1 MGECFGTKTST
12 SAIPTK
18 TLILPFGKRSAI
30 STWSR
35 SREVSLSMDDQSSC
49 RKSRIS
55 APAARGGGCA
65 FVPQAASRLPAGSPA
80 RNRSAALFVELRLE
94 DRRGKKDCRSRVLAC
109 DKDTGFGKH
118 TTHWY
123 RLM

>member
-30 STWSR
+30 STWSGHVKYR
-35 SREVSLSMDDQSSC
+35 YRWMTRAV
-49 RKSRIS
+49 
-55 APAARGGGCA
+55 AASPGYQRPLPEA
-65 FVPQAASRLPAGSPA
+65 ADVLLVPQAASRLPAGSPA

-94 DRRGKKDCRSRVLAC
+94 DRRGKNDCRSRVLAC

-118 TTHWY
+118 TTH
-123 RLM
+123 